1 MIHKK
6 RGVGERWSEAYC
18 LNEGG
23 EALKPSSWGLF
34 KTVERFLKKT
44 YMSWK
49 GWIFKTQRLLAVD
62 SFLKG
67 TMEES
72 IFNIKLVNGPGRRD
86 SNTKNGANGARFNN
100 RREGFFVIN
109 SLLLRK
115 ATTNPPGFIS

>member
-23 EALKPSSWGLF
+23 EAWKPSSWGLF

-49 GWIFKTQRLLAVD
+49 GWIFKTQRLLAID

-72 IFNIKLVNGPGRRD
+72 IFNIKLVNGP
-86 SNTKNGANGARFNN
+86 
-100 RREGFFVIN
+100 
-109 SLLLRK
+109 
-115 ATTNPPGFIS
+115 